1 MDERAKMMNTSA
13 EGEAKRISSYIMN
26 IEDEQRE
33 IECIINEITKQ
44 INGYSPSAIGINQLE
59 DEEVIG
65 YLGRLKNISTTNKQ
79 LIKKLISIIETL

>member
-1 MDERAKMMNTSA
+1 MDERLKMINTPIE
-13 EGEAKRISSYIMN
+13 EGKRISSYIMN

-44 INGYSPSAIGINQLE
+44 INGYSPGGIGINQQE

-65 YLGRLKNISTTNKQ
+65 YLGRLKNISTINKQ
-79 LIKKLISIIETL
+79 LIKKLVSIIETL